1 MPPRSFAP
9 LAVLQAVA
17 LAAVAAA
24 CQTAPP
30 YAPRTRDVVITAV
43 PLLTKEMQA
52 IYPFLKQ
59 DFAPGGVLA
68 GKEVYAFVPGTVTV
82 MAGDTLRLTLL
93 NPEDDAHTFVLP
105 GLALAL
111 PGQSRT
117 DTTYVAPAP
126 GIYPFYCNLPAHA
139 PMMHGELVVL
149 RAGRRGARPP
159 TR

>member
-1 MPPRSFAP
+1 MPRPSIAS
-9 LAVLQAVA
+9 LAIVVAA
-17 LAAVAAA
+17 LAALSAG
-24 CQTAPP
+24 CRTAPP
-30 YAPRTRDVVITAV
+30 YVPRTRAVVITAV

-59 DFAPGGVLA
+59 DFAPGGVLE
-68 GKEVYAFVPGTVTV
+68 GKEVYAFTPATVTV

-93 NPEDDAHTFVLP
+93 NPEDDAHTFVMP

-117 DTTYVAPAP
+117 DTTYVARRP
-126 GIYPFYCNLPAHA
+126 GIYPFSCSLPAHA

-149 RAGRRGARPP
+149 RAGRREAGLPAR
-159 TR
+159 

>member
-1 MPPRSFAP
+1 MPRCSRAL
-9 LAVLQAVA
+9 LAVVVA
-17 LAAVAAA
+17 LAAA
-24 CQTAPP
+24 CQPAPS
-30 YAPRTRDVVITAV
+30 YVPRTRAVVITAV

-52 IYPFLKQ
+52 ICPFLKQ

-105 GLALAL
+105 GLTLAL

-117 DTTYVAPAP
+117 DTTYVAGPPADP
-126 GIYPFYCNLPAHA
+126 LTATAPRSPCSSPASTSAA
-139 PMMHGELVVL
+139 PP
-149 RAGRRGARPP
+149 RSRCPRPDRRSAG
-159 TR
+159 

>member
-1 MPPRSFAP
+1 MPRSIAL
-9 LAVLQAVA
+9 LAVVVA
-17 LAAVAAA
+17 LSAA
-24 CQTAPP
+24 CRTAPP
-30 YAPRTRDVVITAV
+30 YVPRTRDVVITAV

-59 DFAPGGVLA
+59 DFAPGGVLD

-105 GLALAL
+105 GLTLAL

-126 GIYPFYCNLPAHA
+126 GIYPFYCSLPAHA

-149 RAGRRGARPP
+149 RGGRRWARPP

>member
-1 MPPRSFAP
+1 MPRSFSL
-9 LAVLQAVA
+9 LAVVVA
-17 LAAVAAA
+17 ALPAA
-24 CQTAPP
+24 CQPAPA
-30 YAPRTRDVVITAV
+30 YVPRTRDVVITAV

-59 DFAPGGVLA
+59 DFARGGVLD

-93 NPEDDAHTFVLP
+93 NPEDDAHTFVMA

-117 DTTYVAPAP
+117 DTTYVARRP
-126 GIYPFYCNLPAHA
+126 GIYPFFCSLHAHA

-149 RAGRRGARPP
+149 APERVAGPP
-159 TR
+159 SR

>member
-1 MPPRSFAP
+1 MRNRLLFLLP
-9 LAVLQAVA
+9 LLLGA
-17 LAAVAAA
+17 LPGCRALSGRG
-24 CQTAPP
+24 TP
-30 YAPRTRDVVITAV
+30 YVPRTRNVVITAV

-59 DFAPGGVLA
+59 DFAPGGVLD
-68 GKEVYAFVPGTVTV
+68 GKEVYAFVPATITV

-105 GLALAL
+105 GLVVPL

-117 DTTYVAPAP
+117 DTAYVVGAP
-126 GIYPFYCNLPAHA
+126 GIYPFLCAVPAHS

-149 RAGRRGARPP
+149 SPRGHRGVP

>member
-1 MPPRSFAP
+1 MPRCSRAL
-9 LAVLQAVA
+9 LAVV
-17 LAAVAAA
+17 LAALPAA
-24 CQTAPP
+24 CQLAPA
-30 YAPRTRDVVITAV
+30 YVPRTRDVVITAV

-59 DFAPGGVLA
+59 DFAPGGVLD

-93 NPEDDAHTFVLP
+93 NPEDDAHTFVMP

-111 PGQSRT
+111 LGQSRT
-117 DTTYVAPAP
+117 DTTYVARRP
-126 GIYPFYCNLPAHA
+126 GIYPFFCSLPAHA

-149 RAGRRGARPP
+149 AQRHRARLPSR
-159 TR
+159 

>member
-1 MPPRSFAP
+1 MPRRSLAP
-9 LAVLQAVA
+9 LAAL
-17 LAAVAAA
+17 LAALPAA
-24 CQTAPP
+24 CRPAPA
-30 YAPRTRDVVITAV
+30 YVPRTRDVVITAV

-52 IYPFLKQ
+52 IYPFLRQ
-59 DFAPGGVLA
+59 DFAPGGVLD

-93 NPEDDAHTFVLP
+93 NPEDDAHTFVMA

-117 DTTYVAPAP
+117 DTTYVARRP
-126 GIYPFYCNLPAHA
+126 GIYPFFCSLPAHA

-149 RAGRRGARPP
+149 GPERLAGPP
-159 TR
+159 SR